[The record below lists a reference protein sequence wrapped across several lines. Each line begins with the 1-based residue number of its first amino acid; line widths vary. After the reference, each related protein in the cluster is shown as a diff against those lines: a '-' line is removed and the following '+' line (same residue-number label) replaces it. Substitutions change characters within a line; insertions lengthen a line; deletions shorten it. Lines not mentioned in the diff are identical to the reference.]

1 MDYLYQSALGFHKFF
16 ALAAAILTIIYLIFT
31 QLKIDAAEFCSR
43 GKALNPAV
51 SAPQAGNLK
60 QKSRSGL
67 RFLRRIRLFLPI
79 YYSCIA
85 ALVISGSV
93 MLAVLRFDLSF
104 RIYFMA
110 AAALAMIALSAVS
123 YKRLKIAYLSQNFAP
138 YQRKMR
144 VILGL
149 SLAIILI
156 ASVLFDGIFLR

>member
-31 QLKIDAAEFCSR
+31 QLKINAAAAEFRPRSE
-43 GKALNPAV
+43 ALNSAA
-51 SAPQAGNLK
+51 SAPQAENLK

-79 YYSCIA
+79 YYATLA
-85 ALVISGSV
+85 ALIISGSV
-93 MLAVLRFDLSF
+93 MLPVLRFDLSF
-104 RIYFMA
+104 KIYFMA
-110 AAALAMIALSAVS
+110 VGSLAMIALSAVS

-149 SLAIILI
+149 NLAIILI
-156 ASVLFDGIFLR
+156 ASVI

>member
-31 QLKIDAAEFCSR
+31 QLKIDAAEFCPRS
-43 GKALNPAV
+43 KALNSAA

-85 ALVISGSV
+85 ALIISGSV
-93 MLAVLRFDLSF
+93 MLAVLRFNLSF
-104 RIYFMA
+104 RICFMA
-110 AAALAMIALSAVS
+110 AAALAMIILSAAS
-123 YKRLKIAYLSQNFAP
+123 YKRLKIAYLNQNFAP

-156 ASVLFDGIFLR
+156 ASVI

>member
-31 QLKIDAAEFCSR
+31 QLKIDAAAAEFRPRSE
-43 GKALNPAV
+43 ALNSAA
-51 SAPQAGNLK
+51 SAPQAENLK

-79 YYSCIA
+79 YYATLA
-85 ALVISGSV
+85 ALIISGSV
-93 MLAVLRFDLSF
+93 MLPVLRFDLSF

-110 AAALAMIALSAVS
+110 VAALAMIVLSAVS

-156 ASVLFDGIFLR
+156 ASVI

>member
-16 ALAAAILTIIYLIFT
+16 ALATAILTIIYLIFT
-31 QLKIDAAEFCSR
+31 QLKIDAAAAEFR
-43 GKALNPAV
+43 PRKEALNSAV
-51 SAPQAGNLK
+51 SAPQAENLK

-79 YYSCIA
+79 YYATLA
-85 ALVISGSV
+85 ALIISGSV
-93 MLAVLRFDLSF
+93 MLPVLRFDLSF
-104 RIYFMA
+104 KIYFMA
-110 AAALAMIALSAVS
+110 IGSLAMIALSAAS

-156 ASVLFDGIFLR
+156 ASVI

>member
-16 ALAAAILTIIYLIFT
+16 ALATAILTIIYLIFT
-31 QLKIDAAEFCSR
+31 QLKIDAVAEFRPRSE
-43 GKALNPAV
+43 ALNSAV
-51 SAPQAGNLK
+51 SAPQAENLK

-85 ALVISGSV
+85 ALIISGSV

-104 RIYFMA
+104 KIYFMA
-110 AAALAMIALSAVS
+110 VGSLAMIALSAVS
-123 YKRLKIAYLSQNFAP
+123 YKRLKIAYLSQSFAP

-149 SLAIILI
+149 SLI
-156 ASVLFDGIFLR
+156 ASVI

>member
-31 QLKIDAAEFCSR
+31 QLKIDAAAEFRPRSE
-43 GKALNPAV
+43 ALN
-51 SAPQAGNLK
+51 SAASTPQAANLK

-79 YYSCIA
+79 YYATLA
-85 ALVISGSV
+85 ALIISGSV
-93 MLAVLRFDLSF
+93 MLPVLRFDLSF
-104 RIYFMA
+104 KIYFMA
-110 AAALAMIALSAVS
+110 AAALAMIAFSAVS

-149 SLAIILI
+149 NLAMILI
-156 ASVLFDGIFLR
+156 ASVI

>member
-1 MDYLYQSALGFHKFF
+1 MDYLYQSAFGFHKFF

-31 QLKIDAAEFCSR
+31 QLKIDAAAEFR
-43 GKALNPAV
+43 PRKEALNSAV
-51 SAPQAGNLK
+51 SAPQAENLK

-67 RFLRRIRLFLPI
+67 RFLRRIRLLLPI
-79 YYSCIA
+79 YYATLA
-85 ALVISGSV
+85 ALIISGSV
-93 MLAVLRFDLSF
+93 MLPVLRFDMSF
-104 RIYFMA
+104 KIYFMA
-110 AAALAMIALSAVS
+110 VGSLAMIALSAVS

-156 ASVLFDGIFLR
+156 ASVI

>member
-1 MDYLYQSALGFHKFF
+1 MDYLYQSALSFHKFF

-31 QLKIDAAEFCSR
+31 QLKIDAAAEFCPRSE
-43 GKALNPAV
+43 ALNPAA
-51 SAPQAGNLK
+51 SAPQAENLK

-85 ALVISGSV
+85 ALIVSGSV
-93 MLAVLRFDLSF
+93 MLSVLRFDLSF
-104 RIYFMA
+104 KIYFMA
-110 AAALAMIALSAVS
+110 LGSLAMIALSAVS
-123 YKRLKIAYLSQNFAP
+123 YKWLKIAYLSQNFTP

-149 SLAIILI
+149 NLAIILI
-156 ASVLFDGIFLR
+156 ASVI

>member
-1 MDYLYQSALGFHKFF
+1 MDYMYQSALGFHKFF
-16 ALAAAILTIIYLIFT
+16 VLATAILTIIYLIFT
-31 QLKIDAAEFCSR
+31 QLNIDAATEFRPC
-43 GKALNPAV
+43 GKALNSAA

-85 ALVISGSV
+85 ALIISGSV
-93 MLAVLRFDLSF
+93 MLPVLRFDLSF

-110 AAALAMIALSAVS
+110 AAALAMIAFSATS

-144 VILGL
+144 LILGL
-149 SLAIILI
+149 NLAIILI
-156 ASVLFDGIFLR
+156 ASVI

>member
-31 QLKIDAAEFCSR
+31 QLKIDDAAAEFCSR
-43 GKALNPAV
+43 GKALNSAA
-51 SAPQAGNLK
+51 SAPQAENLK

-85 ALVISGSV
+85 ALIISGSV

-104 RIYFMA
+104 KIYFMA
-110 AAALAMIALSAVS
+110 VGSLAMIALSAIS

-156 ASVLFDGIFLR
+156 ASVI

>member
-16 ALAAAILTIIYLIFT
+16 ALTAAILTIIYLIFT
-31 QLKIDAAEFCSR
+31 QLKIDAAEFCPR
-43 GKALNPAV
+43 GKALNSAA

-85 ALVISGSV
+85 ALIISGSV

-110 AAALAMIALSAVS
+110 AAALAMIILSAAS

-156 ASVLFDGIFLR
+156 ASVI

>member
-31 QLKIDAAEFCSR
+31 QLKIDAAEFCPR
-43 GKALNPAV
+43 GKALNSAA
-51 SAPQAGNLK
+51 SAPQAESLK

-85 ALVISGSV
+85 ALIISGSV

-104 RIYFMA
+104 KIYFMA
-110 AAALAMIALSAVS
+110 VGSLAMIALSVVS

-156 ASVLFDGIFLR
+156 ASVI

>member
-16 ALAAAILTIIYLIFT
+16 ALVAAILTIIYLIFT
-31 QLKIDAAEFCSR
+31 QLKIDAAAEFRPRSE
-43 GKALNPAV
+43 AINPAA
-51 SAPQAGNLK
+51 SAPQAENLK

-85 ALVISGSV
+85 ALIVSGSV
-93 MLAVLRFDLSF
+93 MLSVLRFDLSF
-104 RIYFMA
+104 KIYFMA
-110 AAALAMIALSAVS
+110 LGSLAMIALSAVS
-123 YKRLKIAYLSQNFAP
+123 YKWLKIAYLSQNFTP

-149 SLAIILI
+149 NLAIILI
-156 ASVLFDGIFLR
+156 ASVI

>member
-31 QLKIDAAEFCSR
+31 QLKIDAAEFCPRS
-43 GKALNPAV
+43 KALNSAA

-67 RFLRRIRLFLPI
+67 RFLRRIRLVLPI

-85 ALVISGSV
+85 ALIISGSV
-93 MLAVLRFDLSF
+93 MLAVLRFNLSF
-104 RIYFMA
+104 RICFMA
-110 AAALAMIALSAVS
+110 AAALAMIILSAAS
-123 YKRLKIAYLSQNFAP
+123 YKRLKIAYLNQNFAP

-156 ASVLFDGIFLR
+156 ASVI

>member
-31 QLKIDAAEFCSR
+31 QLKIDAAAAEFRPRSE
-43 GKALNPAV
+43 ALNSAI
-51 SAPQAGNLK
+51 SAPQAENLK

-85 ALVISGSV
+85 ALIISGSV
-93 MLAVLRFDLSF
+93 MLPVLRFDLSF
-104 RIYFMA
+104 KIYFMA
-110 AAALAMIALSAVS
+110 VGSLAMIALSAVS
-123 YKRLKIAYLSQNFAP
+123 YKWLKIAYISQNFAP

-144 VILGL
+144 LILGL

-156 ASVLFDGIFLR
+156 ASVI

>member
-16 ALAAAILTIIYLIFT
+16 ALTAAILTIIYLIFT
-31 QLKIDAAEFCSR
+31 QLKIDAAVAEFRPRSE
-43 GKALNPAV
+43 ALNLAV
-51 SAPQAGNLK
+51 SAPQAENLK

-85 ALVISGSV
+85 ALIISGSV
-93 MLAVLRFDLSF
+93 MLPVLRFDLSF
-104 RIYFMA
+104 KIYFMA
-110 AAALAMIALSAVS
+110 VGSLAMIALSAVS

-149 SLAIILI
+149 NLAIILI
-156 ASVLFDGIFLR
+156 ASVI

>member
-16 ALAAAILTIIYLIFT
+16 ALATAILTIIYLIFT
-31 QLKIDAAEFCSR
+31 QLKIDAAEFCPRSE
-43 GKALNPAV
+43 ALNSAV
-51 SAPQAGNLK
+51 SAPQAENLK

-79 YYSCIA
+79 YYATLA
-85 ALVISGSV
+85 ALIISGSV
-93 MLAVLRFDLSF
+93 MLPVLRFDMSF
-104 RIYFMA
+104 KIYFMA
-110 AAALAMIALSAVS
+110 VGSLAMIALSAVS

-144 VILGL
+144 LILGL

-156 ASVLFDGIFLR
+156 ASVI

>member
-31 QLKIDAAEFCSR
+31 QLKIDAAEFCPRS
-43 GKALNPAV
+43 KALNSAA

-85 ALVISGSV
+85 ALIISGSV

-110 AAALAMIALSAVS
+110 AAALAMIILSAAS
-123 YKRLKIAYLSQNFAP
+123 YKRLKIAYLSQNFTP

-149 SLAIILI
+149 NLVIILI
-156 ASVLFDGIFLR
+156 ASVI

>member
-31 QLKIDAAEFCSR
+31 QLKIDTAAAEFRPRSE
-43 GKALNPAV
+43 ALNSAA
-51 SAPQAGNLK
+51 SAPQAENLK

-85 ALVISGSV
+85 ALIISGSV
-93 MLAVLRFDLSF
+93 MLPVLRFDLSF
-104 RIYFMA
+104 KIYFMA
-110 AAALAMIALSAVS
+110 VGSLAMIILSAVS

-156 ASVLFDGIFLR
+156 ASVI

>member
-31 QLKIDAAEFCSR
+31 QLKIDAAAAEFRHRSE
-43 GKALNPAV
+43 ALNFAA
-51 SAPQAGNLK
+51 SAPQAENLK

-79 YYSCIA
+79 YYATLA
-85 ALVISGSV
+85 ALIISGSV
-93 MLAVLRFDLSF
+93 MLPVLRFDLSF
-104 RIYFMA
+104 KIYFMA
-110 AAALAMIALSAVS
+110 VGSLAMIALSVVS

-156 ASVLFDGIFLR
+156 ASVI

>member
-1 MDYLYQSALGFHKFF
+1 MDYLYQSALSFHKFF

-31 QLKIDAAEFCSR
+31 QLKIDAAAAEFRPRSE
-43 GKALNPAV
+43 ALNSAA
-51 SAPQAGNLK
+51 SAPQAENLK

-79 YYSCIA
+79 YYATLA
-85 ALVISGSV
+85 ALIISGSV
-93 MLAVLRFDLSF
+93 MLPVLRFDLSF

-110 AAALAMIALSAVS
+110 AAALAMIILSAVS

-156 ASVLFDGIFLR
+156 ASVI

>member
-31 QLKIDAAEFCSR
+31 QLKIDAAAAEFRPRSE
-43 GKALNPAV
+43 ALNSAI
-51 SAPQAGNLK
+51 SAPQAENLK

-85 ALVISGSV
+85 ALIISGSV
-93 MLAVLRFDLSF
+93 MLPVLRFDLSF
-104 RIYFMA
+104 KIYFMA
-110 AAALAMIALSAVS
+110 AAALVMIAFSATS
-123 YKRLKIAYLSQNFAP
+123 YRRLKIAYLSQNFAP

-149 SLAIILI
+149 NLAIILI
-156 ASVLFDGIFLR
+156 ASVI

>member
-31 QLKIDAAEFCSR
+31 QLKIDDAAAEFCPR
-43 GKALNPAV
+43 GKALNSAV
-51 SAPQAGNLK
+51 SAPQAENLK

-79 YYSCIA
+79 YYATLA
-85 ALVISGSV
+85 ALIISGSV
-93 MLAVLRFDLSF
+93 MLPVLRFDLSF
-104 RIYFMA
+104 KIYFMA
-110 AAALAMIALSAVS
+110 IGSLAMIALSAAS

-156 ASVLFDGIFLR
+156 ASVI

>member
-1 MDYLYQSALGFHKFF
+1 MDYMYQSALGFHKFF
-16 ALAAAILTIIYLIFT
+16 VLATAILTIIYLIFT
-31 QLKIDAAEFCSR
+31 QLKIDAATEFRPC
-43 GKALNPAV
+43 GKALNSAA

-85 ALVISGSV
+85 ALIISGSV
-93 MLAVLRFDLSF
+93 MLPVLRFDLSF

-110 AAALAMIALSAVS
+110 AAALAMIAFSATS

-144 VILGL
+144 LILGL
-149 SLAIILI
+149 NLAIILI
-156 ASVLFDGIFLR
+156 ASVI

>member
-31 QLKIDAAEFCSR
+31 QLKIDAVAEFR
-43 GKALNPAV
+43 PRKEALNSAA
-51 SAPQAGNLK
+51 SAPQAENLR

-67 RFLRRIRLFLPI
+67 RFLRRVRLFLPI

-85 ALVISGSV
+85 ALIISGSV

-110 AAALAMIALSAVS
+110 AAAMIILSAVS

-149 SLAIILI
+149 SLAITLI
-156 ASVLFDGIFLR
+156 ASVI

>member
-31 QLKIDAAEFCSR
+31 QLKIDAVAEFRPRSE
-43 GKALNPAV
+43 ALNPAA
-51 SAPQAGNLK
+51 SAPQAENLK

-85 ALVISGSV
+85 ALIISGSV
-93 MLAVLRFDLSF
+93 MLPVLRFDLSF
-104 RIYFMA
+104 KIYFMTVGS
-110 AAALAMIALSAVS
+110 LAIIALSAVS
-123 YKRLKIAYLSQNFAP
+123 YKRLKIAYLSQNFAL

-156 ASVLFDGIFLR
+156 ASVI

>member
-31 QLKIDAAEFCSR
+31 QLKIDAAAEFCPR
-43 GKALNPAV
+43 KEALNFAA
-51 SAPQAGNLK
+51 SAPQAENLK
-60 QKSRSGL
+60 QKSRFGL

-79 YYSCIA
+79 YYATLA
-85 ALVISGSV
+85 ALIISGSV
-93 MLAVLRFDLSF
+93 MLPVLRFDLSF
-104 RIYFMA
+104 KIYFMA
-110 AAALAMIALSAVS
+110 VGSLAMIALSAVS
-123 YKRLKIAYLSQNFAP
+123 YKRLKIAYLSQIFAP

-156 ASVLFDGIFLR
+156 ASVI

>member
-1 MDYLYQSALGFHKFF
+1 MDYLYQSALSFHKFF

-31 QLKIDAAEFCSR
+31 QLKIDAAAAEFCPR
-43 GKALNPAV
+43 KEALNSAA
-51 SAPQAGNLK
+51 SAPQAENLK

-85 ALVISGSV
+85 ALIISGSV
-93 MLAVLRFDLSF
+93 MLPVLRFDLSF
-104 RIYFMA
+104 KIYFMA
-110 AAALAMIALSAVS
+110 VGSLAMIALSAVS

-149 SLAIILI
+149 NLAIILI
-156 ASVLFDGIFLR
+156 ASVI

>member
-1 MDYLYQSALGFHKFF
+1 MDYLYQSALSFHKFF
-16 ALAAAILTIIYLIFT
+16 ALAATILTIIYLIFT
-31 QLKIDAAEFCSR
+31 QLKIDVAAEFCPR
-43 GKALNPAV
+43 GKALNSAA

-79 YYSCIA
+79 YYSCIT
-85 ALVISGSV
+85 ALIISGSV

-110 AAALAMIALSAVS
+110 TAALAMIILSAAS

-156 ASVLFDGIFLR
+156 ASVI

>member
-31 QLKIDAAEFCSR
+31 QLKIDAAAEFYPR
-43 GKALNPAV
+43 GKALNPAA
-51 SAPQAGNLK
+51 SAPQAENLK

-67 RFLRRIRLFLPI
+67 RVLRCIRLFLPI
-79 YYSCIA
+79 YYATLA
-85 ALVISGSV
+85 ALIISGSV
-93 MLAVLRFDLSF
+93 MLPVLRFDLSF

-110 AAALAMIALSAVS
+110 VGSLAMIALSAVS

-138 YQRKMR
+138 YQHKMR

-149 SLAIILI
+149 NLAIILI
-156 ASVLFDGIFLR
+156 ASVI